1 VNSLQFVTRQE
12 KNTMSEPFKSHADGY
27 VKWIRAHVGPRLIYL
42 VYTTSLVLDDT
53 GRILVQRRYDFDWLS
68 VPGGALEVGEGLRA
82 CAAREVFEETGLRVE
97 VERLVGVFSHPD
109 YNLHYPNGDLVQPWT
124 VCVVAQPVG
133 GELHPDGSETLNVA
147 WMPIDEAL
155 PQFPPSYQAMVRA
168 TQSSPRAAALEP
180 VYTREPLTPF
190 YPILRAQIGH
200 APVILPG
207 VMAVIRNA
215 AGEVLAERRVD
226 SGLLDIPGG
235 YCDLGETTTAAVIRE
250 VREETGLDVEPVRV
264 IGVYSEDML
273 YTYPNGD
280 AVHGVG
286 VAFECRITGGTLK
299 ADHEEI
305 QDAIFVPV
313 ERLLEQPNAPGMA
326 GMKQLWRDLSQ
337 PDTWP
342 VIR

>member
-1 VNSLQFVTRQE
+1 M
-12 KNTMSEPFKSHADGY
+12 MSEPFKSHADGY
-27 VKWIRAHVGPRLIYL
+27 IKWIRSHVGHRLIYL
-42 VYTTSLVLDDT
+42 VYTTSLVLDDA

-82 CAAREVFEETGLRVE
+82 CAAREVLEETGLQVE
-97 VERLVGVFSHPD
+97 IERLVGVFSHPD
-109 YNLHYPNGDLVQPWT
+109 YNLHYPNDDLVQPWT
-124 VCVVAQPVG
+124 VCVVARPVG
-133 GELHPDGSETLNVA
+133 GQLHPDGSETLQVQ
-147 WMPIDEAL
+147 WMPIEEAL
-155 PQFPPSYQAMVRA
+155 PQFPPSYQTMVRA
-168 TQSSPRAAALEP
+168 ALESPRAAALEP
-180 VYTREPLTPF
+180 VYTQGPLTPY

-207 VMAVIRNA
+207 VMAVIRNE
-215 AGEVLAERRVD
+215 AGEVLAERRVNSD
-226 SGLLDIPGG
+226 LLDIPGG

-250 VREETGLDVEPVRV
+250 VREETGLDIEPVRV

-280 AVHGVG
+280 IVHGVG
-286 VAFECRITGGTLK
+286 VAFECRVTGGTLE

-313 ERLLEQPNAPGMA
+313 ARLLEQPQPPGMA
-326 GMKQLWRDLSQ
+326 GMKQLWQDLLQ